1 MLSGPSWMIVI
12 INLAVFNPETYFSL
26 YVAISSNMLHF
37 DYFFF
42 FNFPYIYNS
51 GYILQLCRRQNL
63 ITFTEEIF
71 NGKLQFLCIVIASV
85 TLEDYR
91 TSQV

>member
-1 MLSGPSWMIVI
+1 MLQLVVI
-12 INLAVFNPETYFSL
+12 CYTLIISFSL
-26 YVAISSNMLHF
+26 I
-37 DYFFF
+37 FF
-42 FNFPYIYNS
+42 IYNS

-71 NGKLQFLCIVIASV
+71 NGKLQFLCIVDASV

>member
-1 MLSGPSWMIVI
+1 MLQLVVI
-12 INLAVFNPETYFSL
+12 CYTLIISFSL
-26 YVAISSNMLHF
+26 IFLIH
-37 DYFFF
+37 
-42 FNFPYIYNS
+42 NS